1 MHSII
6 LTGVHDYDPIL
17 AICRSGPDLRGA
29 LAAWFA
35 DLVPDL
41 DFAETDPQTIEAAV
55 DEAMAPSDWTALR
68 CFPLTDD
75 GLAFTGE
82 AIGVGRALAC
92 YAEDEAHNPR
102 PTFDKPSHPR

>member
-41 DFAETDPQTIEAAV
+41 DFAEADPQTIE
-55 DEAMAPSDWTALR
+55 DGGRRSDGPLR
-68 CFPLTDD
+68 LD
-75 GLAFTGE
+75 
-82 AIGVGRALAC
+82 
-92 YAEDEAHNPR
+92 R
-102 PTFDKPSHPR
+102 PPVASR